1 MYLQQSKDFFRRRSP
16 SKMKLVSLA
25 QAILLLC
32 GLCCSSATNLTDF
45 NDFDRMSVWVG
56 EDDGER
62 NQRVQLCKPSHIKT
76 GTSDACILAP
86 IPTRLGYIPCDS
98 GHPLPHT
105 FYTDT
110 LDTLALSAFIYEITK
125 LRAAAKT
132 NSTDLYAS
140 LQSPLSFKDAHNFLD
155 NNIDLMY
162 VYQEGVGAASL
173 RFLSLFCL
181 PIFITAQRTVK
192 TK

>member
-1 MYLQQSKDFFRRRSP
+1 M
-16 SKMKLVSLA
+16 VSLA

-32 GLCCSSATNLTDF
+32 GLCCSSAKNLTDF

-56 EDDGER
+56 EDEEGER

-86 IPTRLGYIPCDS
+86 IPTRLGSIPCDS
-98 GHPLPHT
+98 GPPLPHT

-140 LQSPLSFKDAHNFLD
+140 LQSPLSIKDAHNFVD

-173 RFLSLFCL
+173 RFLSPLFCL
-181 PIFITAQRTVK
+181 PMYTITAQRTVK